1 MKKLNKQCK
10 CKTNSCVIILGKLG
24 ISVTGRVELTLIVEG
39 MWKKP
44 FGLNYI
50 AFGNLQLTAGILP
63 QVLIHNLGK

>member
-1 MKKLNKQCK
+1 M
-10 CKTNSCVIILGKLG
+10 
-24 ISVTGRVELTLIVEG
+24 TGRVELTLIVEG

-63 QVLIHNLGK
+63 QALIPNFGK

>member
-10 CKTNSCVIILGKLG
+10 CKTSSCVIILGKLG

-63 QVLIHNLGK
+63 QVLIPNLGK